1 MSLSE
6 SDSKD
11 KQSSNQPSQQS
22 QQSQHSKQSQQPEQQ
37 QQQQQQSSQNQD
49 QNVTVETETV
59 PTVATLGVLAS
70 AVNPSGA
77 LRIKRSQD
85 SVPRISARGKKRSQR
100 LAQGSK
106 ADIFAAKVANAVDE
120 HDSSG
125 SDETFVYDMPQSHA
139 NDSIRKPLPR
149 TYSHTG
155 SVAGVNEDEYVY
167 DSESD
172 IEPLSGGTNGGHG
185 HGIGHGPGHGP
196 GGSNLG
202 SSTSSLNVN
211 TGNTAGGSTPS
222 LGPISPKKADQIPP
236 RSPRNFVVPNRARRT
251 NSSTFIPTTTH
262 EYPENS
268 DHHTVEPLSSNA
280 SGTVPLTSPFMEID
294 NPYEDTRM
302 SNWGR
307 HSRKNSRSRPSGEK
321 PGSNSISNTTSLTS
335 RDPND
340 SIRAKN
346 SYLQRWRTPAHLS
359 QFSDGTQSESD
370 ERTNLLKARPSLYN
384 YQSSKNSQG
393 RRMRQLSQGAVP
405 FAENNHLGSN
415 QLGSSYGGGYNSIR
429 EQQQQPP
436 SYSDNDLGHQSD
448 SSYDA
453 VYAANTSTPM
463 RFVLMA
469 ILLLVMLLFVVFIVG
484 GFLAAKRPLE
494 DFDLISLAD
503 VFVSDREL
511 VFSLISHARNPGL
524 LSVTINKCNLDI
536 FATSA
541 YAKGIGSSNADGDDN
556 DDINTLEAHKK
567 RAPRAVF
574 LGTIKELES
583 PITFHGGLS
592 SASQWRSTAVKLVE
606 PLANNTKEWTQI
618 SAHEF
623 DLTVKGTL
631 SYDIFWSENIETV
644 SRAYHVVAPEFLDG
658 IHAML

>member
-1 MSLSE
+1 MAPPE
-6 SDSKD
+6 PDSRD
-11 KQSSNQPSQQS
+11 RQGSNQQS
-22 QQSQHSKQSQQPEQQ
+22 V
-37 QQQQQQSSQNQD
+37 QQQQSSQNQD
-49 QNVTVETETV
+49 QDVTVETETV

-70 AVNPSGA
+70 AVNPSGT

-85 SVPRISARGKKRSQR
+85 SVPRLSTRGKKRSQR

-125 SDETFVYDMPQSHA
+125 SDETFVYDVPQSHA
-139 NDSIRKPLPR
+139 NDSIRRPLPR
-149 TYSHTG
+149 SYSHTG
-155 SVAGVNEDEYVY
+155 SIAGVNEDDYGY

-172 IEPLSGGTNGGHG
+172 IEPISSGNGGAGTGNGGHG
-185 HGIGHGPGHGP
+185 HGHGHGPGP
-196 GGSNLG
+196 GGSG
-202 SSTSSLNVN
+202 FASSTSSLTVN
-211 TGNTAGGSTPS
+211 TGTNGGSNTPH
-222 LGPISPKKADQIPP
+222 LGPISPKKSDQIPP

-262 EYPENS
+262 EYPEHS
-268 DHHTVEPLSSNA
+268 DHHNFEPPNTNA
-280 SGTVPLTSPFMEID
+280 GGAQLNSPFMEID
-294 NPYEDTRM
+294 NPYDDSRV

-307 HSRKNSRSRPSGEK
+307 HIRKNSRSRPGNEK
-321 PGSNSISNTTSLTS
+321 GGPNGAPNSANIAS

-340 SIRAKN
+340 SMRAKH
-346 SYLQRWRTPAHLS
+346 SYLQRWRTPAHLPHL
-359 QFSDGTQSESD
+359 SDGTQSESD

-384 YQSSKNSQG
+384 YQSSKSSQG
-393 RRMRQLSQGAVP
+393 RRSRQLSQGAVP
-405 FAENNHLGSN
+405 FAEEDQLGRN
-415 QLGSSYGGGYNSIR
+415 QLGSSYGGTYGSVR
-429 EQQQQPP
+429 EQQPQAYP
-436 SYSDNDLGHQSD
+436 DTELGRQSD

-463 RFVLMA
+463 RVVLVA
-469 ILLLVMLLFVVFIVG
+469 ILLLVMLLFAIFVVG

-494 DFDLISLAD
+494 DFDVISLAD

-524 LSVTINKCNLDI
+524 LSVTVNKCELDI

-541 YAKGIGSSNADGDDN
+541 YAKQVGSIQDNSNGDYH
-556 DDINTLEAHKK
+556 DDHNGGVPEVN

-574 LGTIKELES
+574 LGTINTLES
-583 PITFHGGLS
+583 PIIFHGGLS
-592 SASQWRSTAVKLVE
+592 SASQWRSTAAKLVE
-606 PLANNTKEWTQI
+606 PLANNTKEWSQI

-658 IHAML
+658 IHALI